1 MPTIISKVTIRHA
14 IVLAASSTSVLA
26 SSYVLPSAF
35 ITSHV
40 AKQSLSSRYY
50 HSKSSHD
57 CRKEH
62 RTKLYSTIKN
72 TGTNTNINTNTRNKN
87 TKETLKK
94 KSSSTAPN
102 TINSSDTS
110 IHSTKKS
117 KKNKQNKAID
127 DNELFRVERVVST
140 RASLSRSEAA
150 NMITS
155 RKVAY
160 YASIDDESLTPVK
173 STKLKIPMN
182 AIIYMNGI
190 PLPQPPP
197 ALVVYHKP
205 KNVLSAMDERHSNKK
220 HLGMVVPDIFDKFG
234 MHPVGRLDYDT
245 TGLILFSRSGDLTQR
260 LLHPKYNIEKEYVAT
275 VVSSA
280 DDDSANQDVV
290 DILHSLKRRL
300 EEEGVETTEG
310 THFAT
315 ILEVQSLDLEQSRT
329 ILQSYLK
336 NLKKEGTE
344 ETDTRIMAAVDNDKG
359 LLFTIRLV
367 VREGKYRMVRRML
380 ANCGHPVVELKRE
393 RHGLVELKDLK
404 VGEFRDCTEVELEW
418 ANGLL

>member
-1 MPTIISKVTIRHA
+1 MPATIFKATVRHA
-14 IVLAASSTSVLA
+14 IVLAASSSSVLA

-35 ITSHV
+35 ITSHFEHV
-40 AKQSLSSRYY
+40 AKQSLTSRYY

-72 TGTNTNINTNTRNKN
+72 SGTNNNTNTRNTS

-94 KSSSTAPN
+94 KSSLSAQN
-102 TINSSDTS
+102 SDTS
-110 IHSTKKS
+110 NIHSTKKS
-117 KKNKQNKAID
+117 KKNNKQNKVID

-160 YASIDDESLTPVK
+160 YASKDDESLTPVK

-197 ALVVYHKP
+197 VLVVYHKP

-220 HLGMVVPDIFDKFG
+220 HLGMVVPDIFDKFD

-275 VVSSA
+275 VVASA
-280 DDDSANQDVV
+280 DNASSANQGVV
-290 DILHSLKRRL
+290 DIDSLKRKL
-300 EEEGVETTEG
+300 EDEGVETTEG

-315 ILEVQSLDLEQSRT
+315 ILEVKSLDLEQSRT

-344 ETDTRIMAAVDNDKG
+344 EKDARIMDAVDNDDEQ
-359 LLFTIRLV
+359 LFTIRLV

-404 VGEFRDCTEVELEW
+404 VGEFRDCTEEELEW